1 MLPRRTRAKAMARP
15 TQEEVEA
22 EIAGLPALSL
32 EALRERWRSLYGN
45 PAPRSLRRGLLIRA
59 VAYQLQVKAFGGLS
73 AATKKKLR
81 EIAVAAREGRFD
93 PAVIGPRAKP
103 GTRLIRVWQGETH
116 SVLVLEDGFEWNGTR
131 YRSLSLVAKTI
142 TGTNWNGW
150 TFFGVKRPG
159 SPPGGATASAGS
171 MGRSWRRTAHACGRE
186 AAERGE
192 PVRSPPC
199 RRRAPMRDP
208 QAKAT
213 RCAIYTRKSSEEGL
227 P

>member
-159 SPPGGATASAGS
+159 SPPGGRDGLGRFNGPIVAPDGS
-171 MGRSWRRTAHACGRE
+171 RVWPRS
-186 AAERGE
+186 
-192 PVRSPPC
+192 
-199 RRRAPMRDP
+199 RRARRAGEVPAM
-208 QAKAT
+208 QA
-213 RCAIYTRKSSEEGL
+213 EGADA
-227 P
+227 

>member
-1 MLPRRTRAKAMARP
+1 MRAKAMARP
-15 TQEEVEA
+15 TQEQVEA

-32 EALRERWRSLYGN
+32 EALRERWRALYGN

-73 AATKKKLR
+73 AATKRKLR

-93 PAVIGPRAKP
+93 PAVIGPRVKP

-159 SPPGGATASAGS
+159 SPPEGRDGLGRFNGPVVAPDGSRVWPRSRRGRRPGEAPAVQAG
-171 MGRSWRRTAHACGRE
+171 RTDA
-186 AAERGE
+186 
-192 PVRSPPC
+192 
-199 RRRAPMRDP
+199 
-208 QAKAT
+208 
-213 RCAIYTRKSSEEGL
+213 
-227 P
+227 

>member
-1 MLPRRTRAKAMARP
+1 MARQ
-15 TQEEVEA
+15 TQEQVEA
-22 EIAGLPALSL
+22 EIAELPALSL
-32 EALRERWRSLYGN
+32 EALRERWRAVYGN

-93 PAVIGPRAKP
+93 PGVIGPRVKP

-159 SPPGGATASAGS
+159 SPREGRDGLGRFNGPVGAPDGS
-171 MGRSWRRTAHACGRE
+171 RVWPRS
-186 AAERGE
+186 
-192 PVRSPPC
+192 
-199 RRRAPMRDP
+199 RRARQPGAAP
-208 QAKAT
+208 AVQARGAD
-213 RCAIYTRKSSEEGL
+213 A
-227 P
+227 

>member
-1 MLPRRTRAKAMARP
+1 MARQ
-15 TQEEVEA
+15 TQEQVEA

-32 EALRERWRSLYGN
+32 EALRERWRALYGN

-93 PAVIGPRAKP
+93 PAVIGPRVKP

-159 SPPGGATASAGS
+159 SPPEGRDGLGRFNGPVVAPDGSRVWPRSRRGRQSGAAPAV
-171 MGRSWRRTAHACGRE
+171 RTG
-186 AAERGE
+186 AAD
-192 PVRSPPC
+192 
-199 RRRAPMRDP
+199 A
-208 QAKAT
+208 
-213 RCAIYTRKSSEEGL
+213 
-227 P
+227 